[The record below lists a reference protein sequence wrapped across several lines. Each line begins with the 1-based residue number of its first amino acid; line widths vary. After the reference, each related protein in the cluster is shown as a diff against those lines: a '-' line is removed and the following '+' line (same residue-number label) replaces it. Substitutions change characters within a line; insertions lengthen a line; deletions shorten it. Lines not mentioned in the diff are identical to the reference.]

1 VPHDAGRQTLI
12 RMSYPWWR
20 EKDSNLRR
28 QRQQI
33 YSLPRLTTSVSLHI
47 SNHWCRREDLNPQP
61 TDYKSVA
68 LPVELHRQTELKWW
82 FGTESNRRH
91 EDFQSSALPTELPNR
106 AALGFQVLASFFR
119 FQERRSTSIF
129 WLKYDCSDEYHINM
143 FALSKS
149 TLDEK

>member
-1 VPHDAGRQTLI
+1 
-12 RMSYPWWR
+12 MSYSWWR

-106 AALGFQVLASFFR
+106 VALGFSGFSELFSLSGKEEYLLLFGKFGLKTTAVTNTILTCLRLVSQHLTKSKGW
-119 FQERRSTSIF
+119 RS
-129 WLKYDCSDEYHINM
+129 
-143 FALSKS
+143 
-149 TLDEK
+149 